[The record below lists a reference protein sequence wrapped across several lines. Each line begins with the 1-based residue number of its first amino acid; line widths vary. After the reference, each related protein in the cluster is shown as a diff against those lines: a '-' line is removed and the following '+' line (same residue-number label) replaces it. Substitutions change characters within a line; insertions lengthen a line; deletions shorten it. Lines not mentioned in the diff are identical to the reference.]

1 MKAWQASAKF
11 GTRTVYEP
19 LDEAIPGSD
28 LNLQRDLS
36 ANPASKTI
44 VPRAMRAD
52 GKSPRS

>member
-11 GTRTVYEP
+11 GTRTVDEP